1 MEKNKKRTLN
11 ELRQVKTY
19 GYTPPS
25 PSKEKDKKDSKKEN
39 KIMEKRGHHICK
51 MVNYQVRQKV
61 TQETSRKVGGKF
73 VNTPGSVEVMI
84 YKSKT
89 KIEGGMKDIKLAAQK
104 VYEILKKEG
113 REINLDKRIIK
124 KYNLV

>member
-1 MEKNKKRTLN
+1 MGGSTM
-11 ELRQVKTY
+11 
-19 GYTPPS
+19 
-25 PSKEKDKKDSKKEN
+25 
-39 KIMEKRGHHICK
+39 MEKRGHHICK

-61 TQETSRKVGGKF
+61 TQETTRKVGGKF
-73 VNTPGSVEVMI
+73 VKTPGSVEVMI

>member
-1 MEKNKKRTLN
+1 M
-11 ELRQVKTY
+11 
-19 GYTPPS
+19 GGS
-25 PSKEKDKKDSKKEN
+25 

-104 VYEILKKEG
+104 IYDILKKEG
-113 REINLDKRIIK
+113 KEINLDKRIIK